1 MFNNFGVGEEDVI
14 PKDYVAEDEGEE
26 DRSLVVVTEEGLMDL
41 PDVVQVADPLV
52 DFVAQANNLEVFR

>member
-14 PKDYVAEDEGEE
+14 PEDYVAEDEREE
-26 DRSLVVVTEEGLMDL
+26 DRGLVVVTEEGLMDL

-52 DFVAQANNLEVFR
+52 DFVTQARNLEVFR

>member
-14 PKDYVAEDEGEE
+14 PEDYVAEDEGEE
-26 DRSLVVVTEEGLMDL
+26 DRGLVVVTEEGLMDL

-52 DFVAQANNLEVFR
+52 DFVTQAKNLEVFR

>member
-14 PKDYVAEDEGEE
+14 PEDYVAEDEREE
-26 DRSLVVVTEEGLMDL
+26 DRGLVVVTEEGLMDL

-52 DFVAQANNLEVFR
+52 DFVAQAKNLEVFR